1 MGNKIVTTL
10 TLFLLCLGPVSAQTV
25 VTPQF
30 FGLTTLS
37 AGTATTPPIPNIG
50 IVRNLDVSS
59 YTLLVW
65 DQINTAS
72 GVYTNF
78 GAPGDTVG
86 TLWGWVDTA
95 LSKGQTIDFVL
106 SRTPSWTSSNG
117 TISGVPGTSDWDA
130 WVTKVVTAF
139 KGKIKY
145 YEVWNEP
152 NDPAS
157 WVGTNAQMLVLAQHA
172 QSIIHS
178 IDSSALVAT
187 PTATEQGGAT
197 WLNTYLAQSGAPAA
211 ADFVTFHSYNG
222 VSSTYA
228 SAEAMVAVIQDYK
241 TVANTY
247 GLGSKPFMSTEGSWY
262 NSPNYVNTSPAIA
275 NYLAK
280 YMAEHLMNGCV
291 SAIWYAL
298 DAGPEFGQLYASGTL
313 NSAGLAYEQ
322 MQTWLTGATLTSSGV
337 DGSGTYYLY
346 VTLPSGH
353 PGALVWNSTT
363 SATFSLPGF
372 TSTTTLPGATS
383 TISGSVTANNVPQ
396 FATGPGTPPP
406 PTGIVFNSIS
416 IAPYTSGSQTIII
429 H

>member
-1 MGNKIVTTL
+1 MGRKIIATL
-10 TLFLLCLGPVSAQTV
+10 TLYLFLLGPLSAQTV
-25 VTPQF
+25 IAPQF

-37 AGTATTPPIPNIG
+37 AGTATTPPIPNVG

-59 YTLLVW
+59 FTLLVW
-65 DQINTAS
+65 DQINTSS

-78 GAPGDTVG
+78 GVPTDTVG
-86 TLWGWVDTA
+86 TLWGWVNTA

-117 TISGVPGTSDWDA
+117 GINGVPGTSDWDA

-139 KGKIKY
+139 AGKIKY

-172 QSIIHS
+172 QSIIHG
-178 IDSSALVAT
+178 IDPTALVAT
-187 PTATEQGGAT
+187 PTATEQSGAS
-197 WLNTYLAQSGAPAA
+197 WLSTYLAQSGAPAA

-222 VSSTYA
+222 VSATWA
-228 SAEAMVAVIQDYK
+228 SAEAIYTVIQDYK
-241 TVANTY
+241 SVAASY
-247 GLGSKPFMSTEGSWY
+247 GLSAKPIMSTEGSWY
-262 NSPNYVNTSPAIA
+262 NSPTYTNTSPAIA

-280 YMAEHLMNGCV
+280 YMAEHLMLGCV

-298 DAGPEFGQLYASGTL
+298 DAGPEFGQLYASSTL

-322 MQTWLTGATLTSSGV
+322 MQAWLTGNTLNSSGI

-346 VTLPSGH
+346 TTAPSGTK
-353 PGALVWNSTT
+353 GVLVWNSTT
-363 SATFSLPGF
+363 NSSFSVPGY
-372 TSTTTLPGATS
+372 TSTTTLPGTTTAVTGG
-383 TISGSVTANNVPQ
+383 TVTATNVPQ
-396 FATGPGTPPP
+396 FVTGPGTPPVSGF
-406 PTGIVFNSIS
+406 TIS
-416 IAPYTSGSQTIII
+416 GASVSPYTSGTQHFTA